1 MATTG
6 SNVTRSIAQ
15 TAQYIQE
22 KWTRDVQQPFDRILA
37 AAKLVQDRSGLM
49 SDGGDLLN
57 IPFTGSVNARAKA
70 ASTAITYDSPEG
82 TPVTLAVDKHYYVG
96 VLIEDIAKVQSS
108 YDLQAAF
115 KVRMA
120 EALARQI
127 DTDLMAL
134 YASAGT
140 SVAGGAAID
149 DADILAV
156 LAALDAS
163 NTPAS
168 QRYGIVGHNT
178 KIDLL
183 GINKYNAYDQT
194 GKAGLVTSTKIGNN
208 SSDGGESSLDLLG
221 TVYGLE
227 IYHSGNV
234 PVSTTGR
241 NLFFHK
247 KAINLAQQRKPEFH
261 MEYSVDQL
269 GWKTALDTI
278 YGVGVE
284 RAASVVELTR
294 TTAA

>member
-22 KWTRDVQQPFDRILA
+22 KWTRDIQQPFDKQLA
-37 AAKLVQDRSGLM
+37 AAKLVQDRSGLVA
-49 SDGGDLLN
+49 DGGDILN

-70 ASTAITYDSPEG
+70 ASTAVTYDSPEG
-82 TPVTLAVDKHYYVG
+82 TPVTLNIDKHYYVA
-96 VLIEDIAKVQSS
+96 VLIEDIAKVQASV
-108 YDLQAAF
+108 DLSAAF
-115 KVRMA
+115 KERMS

-127 DTDLMAL
+127 DTDLMSL

-156 LAALDAS
+156 VAALDTA
-163 NTPAS
+163 NVPAS

-178 KIDLL
+178 KTDLL
-183 GINKYNAYDQT
+183 GVNKYTAYDQT
-194 GKAGLVTSTKIGNN
+194 GKIGTAVNG
-208 SSDGGESSLDLLG
+208 DLDLQANI
-221 TVYGLE
+221 YGME

-234 PVSTTGR
+234 QTSTTGR

-247 KAINLAQQRKPEFH
+247 KAINLAKQRKPEFH

-284 RAASVVELTR
+284 RASALVELTR
-294 TTAA
+294 TTAP